1 MRVLVTGANG
11 HLGYNLVDALLA
23 AGHQVRAS
31 VRSLADVGKTRRI
44 REIGAVELVEVA
56 LERPDQ
62 MRAAMRDVE
71 LLFHA
76 AAIYAY
82 YAPGRADEIIKAS
95 VQGAESA
102 MRAAAD
108 AGVRKVIMTSSV
120 VTLPLTRPGD
130 PPVDETQWTKDMS
143 VPYVRAKVEAER
155 IAWVLAGEYGLDLV
169 TILPGAIAGPGF
181 IHNTPSIDLIE
192 VMMRGGFR
200 VGVPD
205 MNFPLVDVRDVVAA
219 HLLAADKPC
228 DGRFVICND
237 VLPSFRA
244 MLQTMHEIEPAIRV
258 PLMTM
263 PAFMAGAMPWF
274 DWLNH
279 RMLGTPRSA
288 TPELMSMFRGHIWN
302 ATNDR
307 AKTVLGWR
315 QQVAPKD
322 SLRDTMEVLR
332 AREAVAA

>member
-11 HLGYNLVDALLA
+11 HLGYNLVSALLA

-31 VRSLADVGKTRRI
+31 VRSLADPTKTERLRQL
-44 REIGAVELVEVA
+44 GMLDLVEVS

-62 MRAAMRDVE
+62 MRTAMHDVE

-76 AAIYAY
+76 AAVYAY
-82 YAPGRADEIIKAS
+82 YAPGRADEIVAAS
-95 VQGAESA
+95 VKGAESA
-102 MRAAAD
+102 MRAAAA
-108 AGVRKVIMTSSV
+108 AGVRKVILTSSL
-120 VTLPLTRPGD
+120 VTLPLTRPGEAA
-130 PPVDETQWTKDMS
+130 VDESRWTTDLS

-155 IAWVLAGEYGLDLV
+155 IAWLLAGESGIDLV

-181 IHNTPSIDLIE
+181 VHNTPSIDLIE

-205 MNFPLVDVRDVVAA
+205 FNYPLVDVRDVVAA
-219 HLLAADKPC
+219 HLLAAEKPC
-228 DGRFVICND
+228 DGRFVVCND

-244 MLQTMHEIEPAIRV
+244 MLATMHEIDPSIKL

-288 TPELMSMFRGHIWN
+288 TPELMSMFRGRVWN
-302 ATNDR
+302 ADNGR
-307 AKTVLGWR
+307 ARKVLGWY
-315 QQVAPKD
+315 PKV
-322 SLRDTMEVLR
+322 SQTQCLRDTMEVLR
-332 AREAVAA
+332 VREAVAA

>member
-11 HLGYNLVDALLA
+11 HLGYNLVSALLG
-23 AGHQVRAS
+23 AGHRVRAS
-31 VRSLADVGKTRRI
+31 VRSLADREKTQRLRQL
-44 REIGAVELVEVA
+44 GAVELVEVA

-62 MRAAMRDVE
+62 MRAAMQDVE

-82 YAPGRADEIIKAS
+82 YAPGRSEEIVAAS

-102 MRAAAD
+102 MRAAAA
-108 AGVRKVIMTSSV
+108 AGVRKVILTSSL
-120 VTLPLTRPGD
+120 VTLPLTPPGD
-130 PPVDETQWTKDMS
+130 PPVDESQWTTDLS

-155 IAWVLAGEYGLDLV
+155 IAWLLAGESGLDLV

-205 MNFPLVDVRDVVAA
+205 FNFPLVDVRDVVAA
-219 HLLAADKPC
+219 HLLAADKRC
-228 DGRFVICND
+228 DGRFVVCND

-244 MLQTMHEIEPAIRV
+244 MLQTMHEIDPAIRL

-263 PAFMAGAMPWF
+263 PAFMSGAMPWF

-288 TPELMSMFRGHIWN
+288 TPELMSMFRGRIWN
-302 ATNDR
+302 ASNGR
-307 AKTVLGWR
+307 VKKVLGWR
-315 QQVAPKD
+315 QQVSP
-322 SLRDTMEVLR
+322 SQCLRDTIEVLR
-332 AREAVAA
+332 ARQAVAA